1 LWNVPPGD
9 GRVGLDSDGRN
20 EMTPEYEFKIV
31 LFTNGN
37 VGIHCFRCGN
47 VSFNPKD
54 VREKYCG
61 FCCKFHDE
69 EKELVDPR

>member
-1 LWNVPPGD
+1 
-9 GRVGLDSDGRN
+9 
-20 EMTPEYEFKIV
+20 MTPEYEFKIV